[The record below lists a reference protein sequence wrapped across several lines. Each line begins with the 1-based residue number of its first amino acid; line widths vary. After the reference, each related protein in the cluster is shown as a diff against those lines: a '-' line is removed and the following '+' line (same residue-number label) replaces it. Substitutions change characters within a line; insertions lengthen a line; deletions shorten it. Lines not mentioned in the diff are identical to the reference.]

1 MEINSTLTV
10 RPAVKEDTES
20 ILRIYNQGIEDRM
33 ATLETGLKDT
43 AYIESWFQDHQ
54 GRFSVLV
61 AEQEDSVIGW
71 ASLNPYSH
79 RCAYSGVAD
88 LSVYIERSVRGQG
101 IGNALLE
108 KLEAAAQDNAF
119 HKIVLFTF
127 SFNDAGQG
135 LYRKMGYREV
145 GVFEK
150 QGVRDGA
157 FIDVMVMEKLLFP
170 HQLRS
175 LP

>member
-1 MEINSTLTV
+1 M
-10 RPAVKEDTES
+10 
-20 ILRIYNQGIEDRM
+20 
-33 ATLETGLKDT
+33 
-43 AYIESWFQDHQ
+43 
-54 GRFSVLV
+54 
-61 AEQEDSVIGW
+61 IGW

-79 RCAYSGVAD
+79 RYAYSRVAD
-88 LSVYIERSVRGQG
+88 LSVYIERSIRGQG
-101 IGNALLE
+101 IGSALLE

-127 SFNDAGQG
+127 PFNDAGQG

-157 FIDVMVMEKLLFP
+157 FIDVKTPLDFHRINLKFIPKAVRRGVFNL
-170 HQLRS
+170 
-175 LP
+175 